1 MVVIAFSGK
10 GGTGKTTLAALSVK
24 YFAEEGQVT
33 LAFDMDPDSHLY
45 KLLGIPVRKTIGQIV
60 DQVHKEKSFK
70 LEPRKSPEVADVDY
84 FYSLV
89 MSDVLVEGEAGDLVT
104 LGKPSSEID
113 CYCPVFYWA
122 EHAMSRILK
131 SYKKPYDNIVI
142 DCDPGTEIFPRKI
155 LDTIASDNGIDYVF
169 TVLDVSRMSLDT
181 ARDVRDEILKKNMNF
196 GRTIG
201 ICNRVD
207 DAETQQIIKRV
218 AKTQYNIEV
227 AGFIPTDKEVIRRS
241 LMNESIMNISN
252 SSAYHSIKEAL
263 KSLHI

>member
-1 MVVIAFSGK
+1 MAIVAFSGK
-10 GGTGKTTLAALSVK
+10 GGTGKTTLAALTVRH
-24 YFAEEGQVT
+24 FTEEDQVT
-33 LAFDMDPDSHLY
+33 LVFDMDPDAHLY
-45 KLLGIPVRKTIGQIV
+45 KLLGLPIRKTIGQVV
-60 DQVHKEKSFK
+60 DRIHREKRLE
-70 LEPRKSPEVADVDY
+70 LEPRKPPEVADVDY

-89 MSDVLVEGEAGDLVT
+89 MSEVLVEGRESDLVT

-122 EHAMSRILK
+122 EHAVSRVLK

-155 LDTIASDNGIDYVF
+155 LDTIANDCGIDYVF

-181 ARDVRDEILKKNMNF
+181 ARDIREEIRKKHLSF

-207 DAETQQIIKRV
+207 DPETQQMIKDI
-218 AKTQYNIEV
+218 AKTHYNLEV
-227 AGFIPTDKEVIRRS
+227 LGFIPTDKEIMGRS
-241 LMNESIMNISN
+241 LMNESIMDIYPSP
-252 SSAYHSIKEAL
+252 AYQSMKRVLE
-263 KSLHI
+263 SLNL